1 MNIQRHPVSRAET
14 IARYCEDQ
22 GFYLV
27 AIPAGTKGPR
37 GFDWQKPEKA
47 ICTPEAAMEYWT
59 RNPDHNVGLLHA
71 PSGTAAWDVDNVE
84 HTRLI
89 CTEMGVFYELL
100 QKNPEK
106 KFFSVGHRQFCP
118 NMKKIHLDSVLRALE
133 NPEEEVEMDEAMRQ
147 RAVGPLA
154 RMLELAK

>member
-1 MNIQRHPVSRAET
+1 MLELAILSEVPPRLLIMRRIQ
-14 IARYCEDQ
+14 D
-22 GFYLV
+22 
-27 AIPAGTKGPR
+27 
-37 GFDWQKPEKA
+37 EK
-47 ICTPEAAMEYWT
+47 
-59 RNPDHNVGLLHA
+59 VF
-71 PSGTAAWDVDNVE
+71 
-84 HTRLI
+84 LI

>member
-1 MNIQRHPVSRAET
+1 MLFSSAAED
-14 IARYCEDQ
+14 IEKMVEEYRQALLIRQLDQ
-22 GFYLV
+22 HYVDRLV
-27 AIPAGTKGPR
+27 
-37 GFDWQKPEKA
+37 D
-47 ICTPEAAMEYWT
+47 TPEAVVLAHPECT
-59 RNPDHNVGLLHA
+59 GDVLELADFVGSTSQIIDYA
-71 PSGTAAWDVDNVE
+71 TNSDEKVF
-84 HTRLI
+84 LI